1 MSGSGDRLAADGGS
15 STDGGRL
22 RLTGDRIVAAALDLL
37 DDRGV
42 AAVTMRAVADRVGVK
57 PMSLYRHF
65 ADRDRMLD
73 AVVDRVVNEL
83 AEDPDVAEAP
93 TSGWRPYLQALA
105 RGVRRYARRHPHAF
119 PLVATRPT
127 DAPWLNP
134 PLRSVRWVEAFLN
147 GLLAEGFTDEH
158 TLFAYRVFNSFLLG
172 YLLLETSAMALG
184 DPRSG
189 DGAYLSRGLEQGKD
203 TASPDAP
210 VPGALTPTRTP
221 ADRQDVADAEVP
233 DDLVDPQGG
242 VDAAEFPTVHRF
254 AAGLTEDRWDAEF
267 DAALQHMLD
276 RIAGFTV
283 N

>member
-1 MSGSGDRLAADGGS
+1 MAGGAS
-15 STDGGRL
+15 STDGGRP
-22 RLTGDRIVAAALDLL
+22 RLTRERIVAAALDLL

-83 AEDPDVAEAP
+83 AEDRDVSAGP

-134 PLRSVRWVEAFLN
+134 PLRSVRWVEAFLT
-147 GLLAEGFTDEH
+147 GLLGEGFTDEQA
-158 TLFAYRVFNSFLLG
+158 LFAYRVFNSFLLG
-172 YLLLETSAMALG
+172 YLLLETSAMALA
-184 DPRSG
+184 DPRTG
-189 DGAYLSRGLEQGKD
+189 DGAYLPRDAGFDKD
-203 TASPDAP
+203 AASPDAP
-210 VPGALTPTRTP
+210 VPGGLTPTRTR
-221 ADRQDVADAEVP
+221 ADRHDVAEAEAP
-233 DDLVDPQGG
+233 KDLVDPQGG
-242 VDAAEFPTVHRF
+242 VDAAQFPTVHRL
-254 AAGLTEDRWDAEF
+254 AAGLAEDRWDAEF

-276 RIAGFTV
+276 RIGEFILT
-283 N
+283 